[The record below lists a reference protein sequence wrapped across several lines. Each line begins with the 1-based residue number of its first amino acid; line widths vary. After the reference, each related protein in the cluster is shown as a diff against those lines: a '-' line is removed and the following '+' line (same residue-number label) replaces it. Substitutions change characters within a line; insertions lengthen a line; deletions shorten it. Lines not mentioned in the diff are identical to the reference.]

1 MKRILPIT
9 PSPPYIPPYCSFF
22 PDVTHVRPPLLFL
35 YCRWQKL
42 CQFQFRQRQKMV
54 SGSHSLLKL
63 LSCMKCPSNL
73 KHLQFRCKGQTHKR
87 NSGSCLSTTGGHTS
101 QTRSFM
107 ILIITFSMAPW
118 FVVTAVRFDACLWRI
133 DAYLCLFECF
143 VWCPGIPGTLA
154 WSHWLAPLCLLLMC
168 CKNSVTLGCNPSPW
182 LWMVWH
188 VDIAVINGLSIL

>member
-22 PDVTHVRPPLLFL
+22 PDITHVRPPLLFL
-35 YCRWQKL
+35 YCKWQKL
-42 CQFQFRQRQKMV
+42 GQFQFRQRQKMV

-63 LSCMKCPSNL
+63 LSCMERPSNL
-73 KHLQFRCKGQTHKR
+73 KRVQFRCKVQTHKR
-87 NSGSCLSTTGGHTS
+87 NSGSCSSTTGGHTS

-118 FVVTAVRFDACLWRI
+118 FVCVCCMDWCISLPFWA
-133 DAYLCLFECF
+133 LCL
-143 VWCPGIPGTLA
+143 VSRHPWHPGMESLV
-154 WSHWLAPLCLLLMC
+154 PLCLLLMC

-182 LWMVWH
+182 LPMVWH
-188 VDIAVINGLSIL
+188 VDIAVINGLSCSSSILAGQ